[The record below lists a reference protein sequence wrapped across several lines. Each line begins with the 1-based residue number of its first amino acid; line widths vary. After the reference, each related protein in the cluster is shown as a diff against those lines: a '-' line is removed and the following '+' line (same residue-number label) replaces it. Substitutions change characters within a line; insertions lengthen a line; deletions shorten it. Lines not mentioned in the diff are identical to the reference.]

1 MTFLFL
7 KMLKYQR
14 ERWDMIMNF
23 LGDRIRY
30 LRENAGLKQKEMARK
45 FSISENAWSQY
56 ENNKRTPDLETIKN
70 IAKFFN
76 VSIDYLMN
84 LTDEA
89 YDPNEN
95 TFKELISIY
104 NLLSKE
110 EKKKLLK
117 EIKNR
122 YSKR

>member
-1 MTFLFL
+1 
-7 KMLKYQR
+7 
-14 ERWDMIMNF
+14 MIVNF

-30 LRENAGLKQKEMARK
+30 LRENAGLKQKEMAEK

-89 YDPNEN
+89 YDPNES